1 MHWSW
6 ANFAAI
12 ILALLAALLF
22 AVAAVLQ
29 QKGTQEVPG
38 DDALGASFFMKL
50 AKRKVWVAGIIADIL
65 GFVAQGAALAV
76 GSLLVVQPLLV
87 TTLIFALPLAAYGNK
102 RRLGRSEWVWAG
114 VLMISL
120 IIFMTLGDPKGG
132 ISEPSGKAWLIPI
145 AIAVPIVV
153 FCVFMGGRMPH
164 GTGRSLTLAVA
175 AGLLLGFSGP
185 FTKTGID
192 AFGQGILSGLSS
204 WEFWA
209 MAVTATLGTL
219 WQQSSYQAGDVQT
232 SLPTVTVL
240 KPAIAMVLGLTI
252 YQEHLAVDHIGDAI
266 VVSALVI
273 MFLSAFALGRLG
285 APADSPDDPGPV
297 ERAVPDEAAPD
308 TTPDP
313 AGAAPAKA

>member
-6 ANFAAI
+6 ANFLAI
-12 ILALLAALLF
+12 VLALLAALLF

-29 QKGTQEVPG
+29 QKGTEGVSG

-50 AKRKVWVAGIIADIL
+50 VKRKVWVAGITADIL
-65 GFVAQGAALAV
+65 GFVAQGAALAI

-102 RRLGRSEWVWAG
+102 RKMGREEWIWAA
-114 VLMISL
+114 VLVGAL
-120 IIFMTLGDPKGG
+120 VLFMVLGDPKGG
-132 ISEPSGKAWLIPI
+132 ISEPSGKSWLVPI
-145 AIAVPIVV
+145 AIMVPIVV
-153 FCVFMGGRMPH
+153 FCVLMGGRMPH

-192 AFGQGILSGLSS
+192 AFGQGLLHGLAS

-240 KPAIAMVLGLTI
+240 KPAVAMILGLTI

-266 VVSALVI
+266 VVAALVI
-273 MFLSAFALGRLG
+273 MFLAAFALGRLG
-285 APADSPDDPGPV
+285 APPDATDSPATDSPATDSPATV
-297 ERAVPDEAAPD
+297 SVPAA
-308 TTPDP
+308 
-313 AGAAPAKA
+313 AEKA